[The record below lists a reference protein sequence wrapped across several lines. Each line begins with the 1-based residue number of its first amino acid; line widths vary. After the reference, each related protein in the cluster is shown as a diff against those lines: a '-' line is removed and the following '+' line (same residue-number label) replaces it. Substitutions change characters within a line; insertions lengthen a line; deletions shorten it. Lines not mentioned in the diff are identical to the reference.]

1 MKNYNFTIDGE
12 AFTARIVEHNEDKV
26 VVDLNGTS
34 YEVELAAEE
43 PAAFAAASSPAAP
56 VSRRPVKAPSTPSVP
71 AAAAVPAG
79 SGSVTAPIPG
89 VVKQIQVAV
98 GDKVTEDTVVI
109 VLEAMKMENQI
120 PAAVAGTVNK
130 IAVALG
136 DSVLDGQLLI
146 QIEES

>member
-56 VSRRPVKAPSTPSVP
+56 VSRRPVKAPSTPS
-71 AAAAVPAG
+71 VPAG